1 MDVRRPFTY
10 FLACATLCLQ
20 LFVVE
25 HAIEFHADDHPEFCE
40 VCVGLSAGD
49 ASVLSVDAPLPLLGG
64 TGTDLAVVFSF
75 VEESV
80 LTGLIRAPPA
90 NS

>member
-1 MDVRRPFTY
+1 MDVRRPLIY
-10 FLACATLCLQ
+10 LLACATLCLQ
-20 LFVVE
+20 LFAVE

-40 VCVGLSAGD
+40 VCVGLSAAD
-49 ASVLSVDAPLPLLGG
+49 SSVTSVESALPLPGH
-64 TGTDLAVVFSF
+64 TIIDVTVVPALA
-75 VEESV
+75 EPSV